1 MLGRHAATGQR
12 GNCHAARRGTMLLE
26 AGDSKATA
34 APPTPPPARGPGP
47 TAALSPPLPRG
58 ISACGDRIFP
68 RGGCCHIC
76 IHLIGMYLPVYS
88 FIWKLIFHCFL
99 LHILHVFCRTFWEF
113 WAFFLR
119 WPDFGPNGA
128 NLMNLSRTGPKLPLN
143 PYQSKSSL
151 LIFVQRIANTGWQ
164 KDKAVLS
171 QKRLTRADIKSD
183 RYMGNTRINW
193 QEPGK

>member
-1 MLGRHAATGQR
+1 MLPAAAPCSWRPAIRRPRQRPPRPHPRVDLGRLPLS
-12 GNCHAARRGTMLLE
+12 AR
-26 AGDSKATA
+26 
-34 APPTPPPARGPGP
+34 
-47 TAALSPPLPRG
+47 PLPRG

-119 WPDFGPNGA
+119 WPDFCPNGA